1 MKRAFT
7 LFELLMAIVLAGA
20 MTIFTVTYLDTT
32 TLTKET
38 IRSQL
43 QSHFSLIS
51 AAVFQCKEFSNAM
64 PVEDNATLANGTLV
78 SALECNTTTPYQ
90 LDGGK
95 GIFIP
100 PAITGFTDYNATSS
114 GTEFY
119 FSTATTIDS
128 TNDEVLKDLNSSY
141 STNQYVLTYDAT
153 TATLK
158 FYLSR

>member
-1 MKRAFT
+1 MRQAFT
-7 LFELLMAIVLAGA
+7 LFELMISIVLAGA
-20 MTIFTVTYLDTT
+20 MVIFAVSFLDTS
-32 TLTKET
+32 TLSKEN
-38 IRSQL
+38 IKSQL

-51 AAVFQCKEFSNAM
+51 AASFQCKELSGAM
-64 PVEDNATLANGTLV
+64 PVENNTTLANGTLV
-78 SALECNTTTPYQ
+78 SSLECNTSTPYQ

-100 PAITGFTDYNATSS
+100 PAISGFTDYNATQN

-119 FSTATTIDS
+119 FSTSTTINS
-128 TNDEVLKDLNSSY
+128 TNDNALKDLNSSY
-141 STNQYVLTYDAT
+141 STNQYVLSYDAT